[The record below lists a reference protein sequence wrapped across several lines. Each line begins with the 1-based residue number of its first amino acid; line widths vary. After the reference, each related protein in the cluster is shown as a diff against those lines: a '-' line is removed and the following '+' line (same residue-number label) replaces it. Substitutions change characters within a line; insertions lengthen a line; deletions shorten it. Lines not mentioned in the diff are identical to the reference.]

1 MSELIFTMFGEPP
14 TTTHHAKKITRVG
27 GFSRLA
33 DKPELKNAI
42 AVWESRLLAHRPAQ
56 PMKGPVRLTIHA
68 VFTPPKCERSTKAK
82 AARFDKMG
90 LVPKVSKPDCSNF
103 AKTLEDRLVALG
115 FIEQGTEHDHKP
127 TCASLHPPYG
137 ISRIARLGFD
147 SRYFLHTTLGTQS
160 MILSF
165 AVAER
170 EVNVDPGD
178 RFR

>member
-1 MSELIFTMFGEPP
+1 MSELSFTMFGEPP

-42 AVWESRLLAHRPAQ
+42 AVWESRLLAHRPAH

-68 VFTPPKCERSTKAK
+68 VFTPPKCEKSTKAK

-115 FIEQGTEHDHKP
+115 FIEDDKAVYYLCVSKWIGDHP
-127 TCASLHPPYG
+127 
-137 ISRIARLGFD
+137 R
-147 SRYFLHTTLGTQS
+147 TTVTIETVG
-160 MILSF
+160 
-165 AVAER
+165 E
-170 EVNVDPGD
+170 NP
-178 RFR
+178 